1 MKNKEQKITL
11 VKEDSWVGLYID
23 GELKGQG
30 DERDE
35 MTMEVLAEALGIPVE
50 EKWADADWLS
60 EQGELP
66 EKLEDVKL
74 G

>member
-35 MTMEVLAEALGIPVE
+35 MTMEVLAEALGIPIE

-66 EKLEDVKL
+66 EKITDVKFE
-74 G
+74 